1 MSTAASSPVESGSQR
16 RGIVLSGVLCLIIG
30 LFVGHFVTY
39 HLMTHHPATTF
50 PTQYQAVLL
59 SNGAV
64 YYGKLSGYGTR
75 NPVLS
80 DVFYI
85 VTKTDPE
92 TKQVSNLLVKRGK
105 ELHGPDRMY
114 INASQIVMVEPVG
127 AESKV
132 AQLIT
137 EADR

>member
-1 MSTAASSPVESGSQR
+1 MATAASSPDKGRGQR
-16 RGIVLSGVLCLIIG
+16 RWIVLSGVLCLIIG
-30 LFVGHFVTY
+30 LLVGHVVTY
-39 HLMTHHPATTF
+39 HLMTHHHGTTF

>member
-1 MSTAASSPVESGSQR
+1 MATAARSPVKGGSQR
-16 RGIVLSGVLCLIIG
+16 RWIVLSGVLCLLLG

-39 HLMTHHPATTF
+39 HLMRRHGATTF

-64 YYGKLSGYGTR
+64 YYGKLAGYGTR

-105 ELHGPDRMY
+105 E
-114 INASQIVMVEPVG
+114 
-127 AESKV
+127 
-132 AQLIT
+132 
-137 EADR
+137 

>member
-1 MSTAASSPVESGSQR
+1 MSTAASSPVEGGSQR
-16 RGIVLSGVLCLIIG
+16 RGIVLSGILCLMIG

-39 HLMTHHPATTF
+39 HLMSRHHGMTF

-64 YYGKLSGYGTR
+64 YYGKLAGYGTR

-127 AESKV
+127 ADSKV

>member
-1 MSTAASSPVESGSQR
+1 MATAASSPAKSGNQR
-16 RGIVLSGVLCLIIG
+16 RWIVLSGVLCLIIG
-30 LFVGHFVTY
+30 LLVGHFVTY
-39 HLMTHHPATTF
+39 HLMTHHNATTF
-50 PTQYQAVLL
+50 STQYQAVLL

-64 YYGKLSGYGTR
+64 YYGKLAGYGTR
-75 NPVLS
+75 NPVLA

-114 INASQIVMVEPVG
+114 INPSQIVIVEPVG
-127 AESKV
+127 ADSKV
-132 AQLIT
+132 AQLIN
-137 EADR
+137 EANR